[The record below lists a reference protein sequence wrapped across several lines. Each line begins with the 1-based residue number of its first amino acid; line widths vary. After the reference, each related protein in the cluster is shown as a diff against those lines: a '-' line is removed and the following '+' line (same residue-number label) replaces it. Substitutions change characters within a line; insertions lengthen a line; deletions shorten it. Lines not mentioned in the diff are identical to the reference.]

1 MRPHIMMPLVGLCTM
16 ACKSKGDTGKDNGP
30 IHASCIALD
39 DEGIKNRLDGL
50 TSSDREVVDVNGH
63 CFRNS
68 SSILSGE
75 MFSLRFIPV
84 MDDPLAV
91 PPLHIQMY
99 MIPPEQR
106 GTMPVWAPSQLSK
119 AQCLDVPAG
128 SFCAHVDDNT
138 KDDALDDVDLRAT
151 TGSLE
156 ITDVKEESNGGLRYT
171 GDLAISVW
179 AIDYSTSPE
188 STATPSLLL
197 EGEFHWAPG
206 TADDD
211 EED

>member
-1 MRPHIMMPLVGLCTM
+1 MRTTVTLTLLILPIA
-16 ACKSKGDTGKDNGP
+16 ACKSKGDTGKP
-30 IHASCIALD
+30 ESVHASCVTLD
-39 DEGIKNRLDGL
+39 DEGITSRLDGL
-50 TSSDREVVDVNGH
+50 TSSDRDVIDVNGH
-63 CFRNS
+63 CFKNS

-75 MFSLRFIPV
+75 LYSIRFIPV

-99 MIPPEQR
+99 MLPPEQR
-106 GTMPVWAPSQLSK
+106 GTYPVWAPDQLSK

-138 KDDALDDVDLRAT
+138 KDDAFDDVDLRAV

-156 ITDVKEESNGGLRYT
+156 ITDVKEKSNGEVHYT

-179 AIDYSTSPE
+179 AIDYSTSPQ
-188 STATPSLLL
+188 TATTPSLLL
-197 EGEFHWAPG
+197 EGEFNWASG
-206 TADDD
+206 QDEAE

>member
-1 MRPHIMMPLVGLCTM
+1 MRPHALMSVLLLLAT
-16 ACKSKGDTGKDNGP
+16 ACKSDGDTGKVGT
-30 IHASCIALD
+30 IHASCVTLD
-39 DEGIKNRLDGL
+39 AEGVENRLDQL
-50 TSSDREVVDVNGH
+50 ISSDRDVVNVNGH

-68 SSILSGE
+68 SSIQTGE
-75 MFSLRFIPV
+75 LYSIRFIPV

-106 GTMPVWAPSQLSK
+106 GTLPVWVPTQLSK

-138 KDDALDDVDLRAT
+138 KDDELDDVDLRAT

-156 ITDVKEESNGGLRYT
+156 ITDVKTESDGGLRYT
-171 GDLAISVW
+171 GDLKIAVW

-197 EGEFHWAPG
+197 EGEFNWAPRV
-206 TADDD
+206 AED
-211 EED
+211 EDE

>member
-1 MRPHIMMPLVGLCTM
+1 MRAVLCASVFLVA
-16 ACKSKGDTGKDNGP
+16 ACQSGEDTGKAKT
-30 IHASCIALD
+30 IHSSCASLD
-39 DEGIKNRLDGL
+39 KDGIKNRLDNL
-50 TSSDREVVDVNGH
+50 VSSDPDVIDVNGH
-63 CFRNS
+63 CFQNS

-75 MFSLRFIPV
+75 TYSLRFIPV
-84 MDDPLAV
+84 MDDPLAT

-99 MIPPEQR
+99 WHPSEQR
-106 GTMPVWAPSQLSK
+106 GTIPVWAPSQLSK

-138 KDDALDDVDLRAT
+138 KDDAGDDVDLRAV

-156 ITDVKEESNGGLRYT
+156 ITDVKTESNGGLRYT
-171 GDLAISVW
+171 GDLAIAVW

-206 TADDD
+206 TGSED
-211 EED
+211 E

>member
-1 MRPHIMMPLVGLCTM
+1 MRSMTALSLLLMPAA
-16 ACKSKGDTGKDNGP
+16 ACKSGGDTGKQQAV
-30 IHASCIALD
+30 HASCVALD
-39 DEGIKNRLDGL
+39 DDGIKNRLDGI
-50 TSSDREVVDVNGH
+50 TSNNQDVVDVNGH
-63 CFRNS
+63 CFKNS

-75 MFSLRFIPV
+75 TYSLRFIPV
-84 MDDPLAV
+84 MDDPLAT

-99 MIPPEQR
+99 WVPSQQR
-106 GTMPVWAPSQLSK
+106 GTIPVWAPTQLSK

-138 KDDALDDVDLRAT
+138 KDDASDDVDLRAI
-151 TGSLE
+151 TGALE

-171 GDLAISVW
+171 GDLSIAVW

-197 EGEFHWAPG
+197 EGEFNWAPG
-206 TADDD
+206 AGDDDD
-211 EED
+211 E